1 MTDDQ
6 SCRSRIRFVSHE
18 HLRAFVE
25 AAPNPQ
31 LAVGVDGTIR
41 LSNRH
46 AEQLF
51 GYQAHELKGRR
62 VDTLIPPELGA
73 NHENHLKGF
82 FSAPTQRQMGFGQD
96 LEGMRRDGSRIRV
109 VIGLSPV
116 EAEGELLTVASLIDV
131 TTQREAEAQTQRLTA
146 ELVRTNAELND
157 FAYVVSHDLREPL
170 RGIRTYAEFL
180 IEDFGEQLS
189 GDGRNK
195 LDSITRLT
203 TRMDQLIAKLLDYS
217 RRGRAE
223 LDLEPLPL
231 DEIVQD
237 VELDLD
243 VMIRERDAEIRKPQ
257 PLPIVIADR
266 SMMTEL
272 YANLIGNALKYT
284 DKEERWVEVGCL
296 SPDATD
302 ETLAP
307 RAEPVPVGRGP
318 VFYVRDNGI
327 GIDPEHW
334 TSVFRVFRRL
344 HAKDAFGGGT
354 GAGLTIAKKIVE
366 RHRGKIWLESVPGEG
381 TTFYFRLGHPESG
394 SSTKPRT

>member
-6 SCRSRIRFVSHE
+6 TSKSRIRFASHE
-18 HLRAFVE
+18 HLRAFVG

-31 LAVGVDGTIR
+31 LAVGADGIIC

-51 GYQAHELKGRR
+51 GYQAHELKGMR
-62 VDTLIPPELGA
+62 VDALIPPELAAIHG
-73 NHENHLKGF
+73 NHLKGF
-82 FSAPTQRQMGFGQD
+82 FSAPAQRQMGFGQD
-96 LEGMRRDGSRIRV
+96 LEGLRRDGSRIRV

-131 TTQREAEAQTQRLTA
+131 TTEREAEAETQRLTA

-189 GDGRNK
+189 GDGRSK

-203 TRMDQLIAKLLDYS
+203 ARMDQLIAKLLDYS

-223 LDLEPLPL
+223 LDLEPLSL

-257 PLPIVIADR
+257 PLPMVIADR

-284 DKEERWVEVGCL
+284 DKDERWVEVGCL

-334 TSVFRVFRRL
+334 ASVFRVFRRL

-394 SSTKPRT
+394 SSTRHRG